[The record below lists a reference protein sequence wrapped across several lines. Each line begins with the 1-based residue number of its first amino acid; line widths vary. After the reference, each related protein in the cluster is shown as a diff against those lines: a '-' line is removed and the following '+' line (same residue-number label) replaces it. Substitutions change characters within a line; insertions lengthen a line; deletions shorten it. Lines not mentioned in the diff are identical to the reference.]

1 MLVIRMRR
9 MGAKKN
15 PHFRVVV
22 TEARTAR
29 ESDFVES
36 IGVYDPTAKP
46 EKLVLDR
53 ERYAHWVKAGAQP
66 SDTVRTLVA
75 RHKNDPVPAAASPAT
90 PATAGPAATASPSAP
105 AEFVPPA
112 AS

>member
-29 ESDFVES
+29 ESDFLES
-36 IGVYDPTAKP
+36 LGTYDPTAKP
-46 EKLVLDR
+46 EKLVLNR

-75 RHKNDPVPAAASPAT
+75 RHKNDPEPQAAAE
-90 PATAGPAATASPSAP
+90 TAA
-105 AEFVPPA
+105 PA

>member
-36 IGVYDPTAKP
+36 LGSYDPTAKP
-46 EKLVLDR
+46 EKLVIDR
-53 ERYAHWVKAGAQP
+53 ERYDHWVKCGAQP
-66 SDTVRTLVA
+66 SDTVRTLMA
-75 RHKNDPVPAAASPAT
+75 RHKNDPAPAAV
-90 PATAGPAATASPSAP
+90 AAPDAAKAAP
-105 AEFVPPA
+105 EAVAPA

>member
-46 EKLVLDR
+46 EKLTLDR

-75 RHKNDPVPAAASPAT
+75 RHKNDPVPETAAKT
-90 PATAGPAATASPSAP
+90 ATAAQVATAAPAAP

>member
-46 EKLVLDR
+46 EKLVLNR
-53 ERYAHWVKAGAQP
+53 ERYDHWVKAGAQP

-75 RHKNDPVPAAASPAT
+75 RHKNDPVPATAPT
-90 PATAGPAATASPSAP
+90 ATAAPAATAAPSAP
-105 AEFVPPA
+105 AEFVAPA

>member
-29 ESDFVES
+29 ESDFIES
-36 IGVYDPTAKP
+36 LGVYDPAAQP

-53 ERYAHWVKAGAQP
+53 ERYAYWVKSGAQP

-75 RHKNDPVPAAASPAT
+75 RHKHDAVPAAAPE
-90 PATAGPAATASPSAP
+90 AAA
-105 AEFVPPA
+105 PA

>member
-15 PHFRVVV
+15 PHYRVVV

-36 IGVYDPTAKP
+36 LGMYDPAATP
-46 EKLVLDR
+46 ERLVIDR
-53 ERYAHWVKAGAQP
+53 ERYAHWVKAGARP

-75 RHKNDPVPAAASPAT
+75 RHKNDPVAVAASPA
-90 PATAGPAATASPSAP
+90 APAAA
-105 AEFVPPA
+105 AEPA

>member
-22 TEARTAR
+22 TEARAPR
-29 ESDFVES
+29 ESGFVEAL
-36 IGVYDPTAKP
+36 GTYDPAAKP
-46 EKLVLDR
+46 EKLALDR
-53 ERYAHWVKAGAQP
+53 ERYAYWVKAGARP

-75 RHKNDPVPAAASPAT
+75 RHRNDPAPAVAVTVEAAATAPAADP
-90 PATAGPAATASPSAP
+90 AGPAVS
-105 AEFVPPA
+105 
-112 AS
+112 

>member
-9 MGAKKN
+9 NGAKKN
-15 PHFRVVV
+15 PQFRIVV
-22 TEARTAR
+22 TEARRAR
-29 ESDFVES
+29 ESDFYES
-36 IGVYDPTAKP
+36 IGVYDPATQP

-53 ERYAHWVKAGAQP
+53 ERYAYWVKNGAQP

-75 RHKNDPVPAAASPAT
+75 RHKNDPVPEAAA
-90 PATAGPAATASPSAP
+90 PAAP
-105 AEFVPPA
+105 AAPA

>member
-22 TEARTAR
+22 TEARAAR

-36 IGVYDPTAKP
+36 LGVYVPQAKP
-46 EKLVLDR
+46 EKLTLDR
-53 ERYAHWVKAGAQP
+53 DRYAHWVKAGARP

-75 RHKNDPVPAAASPAT
+75 RHRNDVV
-90 PATAGPAATASPSAP
+90 AP
-105 AEFVPPA
+105 ALAGAAEAAPAVTEPA